1 MSRIL
6 IVEDEF
12 SISNFMKTVLEGD
25 GYTVEVATC
34 AAQARAALDRAEY
47 QVLLL
52 DLGLP
57 DADGLELLRELRQRY
72 ALPVIVVS
80 ARTEESE
87 KVAALDCGA
96 DDYITKPFG
105 SPELLA
111 RIRAAL
117 RRAGPAAGTTAFTTG
132 ALTIDY
138 DKHLVTIEGKPVHL
152 TANEYRLVELLS
164 RSAGK
169 VLTYDRISEAM
180 WGDAAG
186 GIPPHRLADAVVGED
201 LAGAAA
207 QKLHQAVFV
216 GGQMH
221 RLALDGH
228 QVLIIIDGERPGGKG
243 GGAGSGTGPAQR
255 RPDACQQLR
264 RAERLGDIVIGAAVQ
279 GGHLFAF
286 LGAGRN
292 HNDRQGVPLP
302 QLPQKLQPVGV
313 RQSEIQQQHLVFR
326 PVQRRTGLCRTGG
339 HLHGVAVALQH
350 RLHKITDGK
359 LVLHDQN
366 STHRFRPPLWSVS
379 AG

>member
-12 SISNFMKTVLEGD
+12 SISNFLKTVLEGD

-47 QVLLL
+47 YVLLL

-152 TANEYRLVELLS
+152 TAN
-164 RSAGK
+164 
-169 VLTYDRISEAM
+169 
-180 WGDAAG
+180 
-186 GIPPHRLADAVVGED
+186 
-201 LAGAAA
+201 
-207 QKLHQAVFV
+207 
-216 GGQMH
+216 
-221 RLALDGH
+221 
-228 QVLIIIDGERPGGKG
+228 
-243 GGAGSGTGPAQR
+243 
-255 RPDACQQLR
+255 
-264 RAERLGDIVIGAAVQ
+264 
-279 GGHLFAF
+279 
-286 LGAGRN
+286 
-292 HNDRQGVPLP
+292 
-302 QLPQKLQPVGV
+302 
-313 RQSEIQQQHLVFR
+313 
-326 PVQRRTGLCRTGG
+326 
-339 HLHGVAVALQH
+339 
-350 RLHKITDGK
+350 
-359 LVLHDQN
+359 
-366 STHRFRPPLWSVS
+366 
-379 AG
+379 

>member
-47 QVLLL
+47 RVLLL

-186 GIPPHRLADAVVGED
+186 GNSQLLRVNMANIRRKLEQNPAEPQYILTEIGVGYRMKE
-201 LAGAAA
+201 
-207 QKLHQAVFV
+207 
-216 GGQMH
+216 
-221 RLALDGH
+221 
-228 QVLIIIDGERPGGKG
+228 
-243 GGAGSGTGPAQR
+243 
-255 RPDACQQLR
+255 
-264 RAERLGDIVIGAAVQ
+264 
-279 GGHLFAF
+279 
-286 LGAGRN
+286 
-292 HNDRQGVPLP
+292 
-302 QLPQKLQPVGV
+302 
-313 RQSEIQQQHLVFR
+313 QS
-326 PVQRRTGLCRTGG
+326 
-339 HLHGVAVALQH
+339 
-350 RLHKITDGK
+350 
-359 LVLHDQN
+359 
-366 STHRFRPPLWSVS
+366 
-379 AG
+379 

>member
-12 SISNFMKTVLEGD
+12 SISNFLKTVLEGD

-47 QVLLL
+47 RVLLL

-186 GIPPHRLADAVVGED
+186 GNSQLLRVNMANIRRKLEQNPAEPQYILTEIGVGYRLTEDA
-201 LAGAAA
+201 
-207 QKLHQAVFV
+207 
-216 GGQMH
+216 
-221 RLALDGH
+221 
-228 QVLIIIDGERPGGKG
+228 P
-243 GGAGSGTGPAQR
+243 
-255 RPDACQQLR
+255 
-264 RAERLGDIVIGAAVQ
+264 
-279 GGHLFAF
+279 
-286 LGAGRN
+286 
-292 HNDRQGVPLP
+292 
-302 QLPQKLQPVGV
+302 
-313 RQSEIQQQHLVFR
+313 
-326 PVQRRTGLCRTGG
+326 
-339 HLHGVAVALQH
+339 
-350 RLHKITDGK
+350 
-359 LVLHDQN
+359 
-366 STHRFRPPLWSVS
+366 
-379 AG
+379 

>member
-34 AAQARAALDRAEY
+34 AAQTRAALDREEY

-186 GIPPHRLADAVVGED
+186 GNSQLLRVNMANIRRKLEQNPAEPQYILTEIGVGYRMKE
-201 LAGAAA
+201 
-207 QKLHQAVFV
+207 
-216 GGQMH
+216 
-221 RLALDGH
+221 
-228 QVLIIIDGERPGGKG
+228 
-243 GGAGSGTGPAQR
+243 
-255 RPDACQQLR
+255 
-264 RAERLGDIVIGAAVQ
+264 
-279 GGHLFAF
+279 
-286 LGAGRN
+286 
-292 HNDRQGVPLP
+292 
-302 QLPQKLQPVGV
+302 
-313 RQSEIQQQHLVFR
+313 QS
-326 PVQRRTGLCRTGG
+326 
-339 HLHGVAVALQH
+339 
-350 RLHKITDGK
+350 
-359 LVLHDQN
+359 
-366 STHRFRPPLWSVS
+366 
-379 AG
+379 